1 MTALQG
7 LFSEGNKVDILTVSL
22 SILLLGSSILMFLM
36 QIRIKQLRK
45 ELDDLRDRVTITGEE
60 LVRLA
65 SDIEDFKKIKI

>member
-1 MTALQG
+1 M
-7 LFSEGNKVDILTVSL
+7 DILTVGL
-22 SILLLGSSILMFLM
+22 SVLLVVSCVLMFLM

-60 LVRLA
+60 LIRLA

>member
-1 MTALQG
+1 MSADT
-7 LFSEGNKVDILTVSL
+7 LTVIL
-22 SILLLGSSILMFLM
+22 SVLLLISFVMMFLM